1 MQSRRIRWTT
11 LVWRETLAEEENHLI
26 HHDPGNAYYFK
37 FKTTLSM
44 ACLSRSVSEFKLA
57 LQAPDKGNK
66 PPSKVDNLMTT
77 VGLAR
82 SFMAQ
87 FEIPRQQQDID
98 NAILCYEECI
108 RETTEGSS
116 ILQVQKQ
123 FSHGLSTLK
132 DSNSQ

>member
-1 MQSRRIRWTT
+1 MGK
-11 LVWRETLAEEENHLI
+11 VWRETLAEEENRLI

-44 ACLSRSVSEFKLA
+44 ACLSRSVPEFKLA
-57 LQAPDKGNK
+57 LQALDKGNK

-77 VGLAR
+77 AGLAR
-82 SFMAQ
+82 SLMAQ

-98 NAILCYEECI
+98 SAILCYEECI
-108 RETTEGSS
+108 RETTEVSS

-123 FSHGLSTLK
+123 PSHGLSTLK
-132 DSNSQ
+132 DSNPQ